1 MFSEP
6 YLFFLYFCNMKYKI
20 KKYQSADIDALV
32 KNNINETWLC
42 RVVRGG
48 VTLKFDLKQHRIT
61 SETIFIVPEGVHFKA
76 VSSTS
81 QFEME
86 LLVFDE
92 SLMNVVYSLLGA
104 DADFGSLDH
113 AFWSNRSLVGPFGR
127 LMEMDY
133 ESLTIAIKEPFMNVR
148 HKMITSSLTHLLL
161 TIYNAVSQSG
171 NNDIAQEVS
180 NRRPRL
186 TLNRYYE
193 MVGSNVFTGGR
204 NTRFYADK
212 LCVTERYLYKIC
224 KKETGQSPKE
234 IIDNFLVSAIKNS
247 LLTTEMSLQQIADQY
262 RFPDQSAFSQYFKR
276 LEGIS
281 PSEFRRRYR

>member
-1 MFSEP
+1 M
-6 YLFFLYFCNMKYKI
+6 
-20 KKYQSADIDALV
+20 
-32 KNNINETWLC
+32 
-42 RVVRGG
+42 
-48 VTLKFDLKQHRIT
+48 FDLKQHRIT

-113 AFWSNRSLVGPFGR
+113 AFWSNRTLVGPFGR

-193 MVGSNVFTGGR
+193 MVGSNVLIGGR
-204 NTRFYADK
+204 NTSFYADK

-247 LLTTEMSLQQIADQY
+247 LLTTEMSLQQIAD
-262 RFPDQSAFSQYFKR
+262 RFGFPDQSAFSQYFKR